1 MAQYENKYD
10 RLKNAVQLIAYDR
23 NQLLGAAVD
32 AILFGREGHP
42 STDQIGKLRGETLAP
57 MKVCYYALVA
67 SGNDFDE
74 ANRLVGKYGK

>member
-32 AILFGREGHP
+32 A
-42 STDQIGKLRGETLAP
+42 
-57 MKVCYYALVA
+57 
-67 SGNDFDE
+67 
-74 ANRLVGKYGK
+74 YGKDGKPLYIEEEDE